1 MKDNGMD
8 YSNFDDDSQEL
19 QKKPVVFQS
28 TYISKTAQFQTLT
41 CLSNGRYSRYGSL
54 SILNIKI

>member
-19 QKKPVVFQS
+19 QEKPVVFQS
-28 TYISKTAQFQTLT
+28 TFISKTAQFQTLT
-41 CLSNGRYSRYGSL
+41 CLSNGRKSTL
-54 SILNIKI
+54 AALAF